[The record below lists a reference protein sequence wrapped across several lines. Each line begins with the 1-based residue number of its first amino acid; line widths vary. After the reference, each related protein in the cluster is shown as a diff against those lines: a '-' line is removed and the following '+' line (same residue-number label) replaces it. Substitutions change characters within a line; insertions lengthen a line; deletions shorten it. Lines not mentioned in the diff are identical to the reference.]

1 MGELLGVYSVG
12 EAGLAVA
19 GGEHQAM
26 AGAIA
31 GRDLRGNGGN
41 E

>member
-1 MGELLGVYSVG
+1 MGELLGVDFVD

-31 GRDLRGNGGN
+31 RRDLRGNGWN